1 MTVPRTR
8 ARELSI
14 SMVIFQPIPMHTYK
28 PIAHSFYTI
37 KLLSQLISLSS
48 LVKRMPHHYSTKVY
62 HRLFFVHPTPSSGE
76 GWKATLHFWAGRTVV
91 HGEENHG
98 WVWGGLGAQ
107 GQQRLICF
115 GVTLRHLSSNQT
127 SIWIK
132 EKKKNNNWAGCFC
145 FFNDRYQT
153 EFYCV
158 LFMLYWSLFFFNQ
171 FSAFPWH
178 MFLEAYVCPFKPI
191 AHLLSEGI
199 YCPINCGQWIFLE
212 CGKPKNPER
221 THADTE
227 HCVKMY

>member
-1 MTVPRTR
+1 MTVPKTR

-37 KLLSQLISLSS
+37 KLLCQLISSSS
-48 LVKRMPHHYSTKVY
+48 LVKLMPHHYSTKVY

-107 GQQRLICF
+107 GQQRLICS

-132 EKKKNNNWAGCFC
+132 EKNKNNWAGCFC
-145 FFNDRYQT
+145 FFVFLTTGIKLNFIVCYSCYIGHC
-153 EFYCV
+153 FLSIFC
-158 LFMLYWSLFFFNQ
+158 FSL
-171 FSAFPWH
+171 
-178 MFLEAYVCPFKPI
+178 
-191 AHLLSEGI
+191 AHVFRSLCLSI
-199 YCPINCGQWIFLE
+199 
-212 CGKPKNPER
+212 
-221 THADTE
+221 
-227 HCVKMY
+227 